1 MAAVEW
7 GGRAAMFARILFR
20 SLTVRSGAVAV
31 AGTSIMVGAAVVS
44 ALMCLYFDI
53 SIKMSEELR
62 TFGANFSIGAPP
74 SHTGPSQGGP
84 SHTGSSQGGRGFDR
98 ATYDAVLEAVPD
110 GRLRGASPFL
120 YGLVRLDLGNAV
132 LAGVDFPG
140 LRRVSPYWQ
149 VEGAWV
155 TQDFDERNAM
165 VGRRL
170 AESME
175 LKPGDTVS
183 VLNRDRSQQTSVTVK
198 GIIDAGDASDNQIF
212 VNLSLA
218 QRLFAAPGRV
228 DVALLSIRADGAE
241 ADALAADLNG
251 RFSGIDVR
259 PIRKMSRSDGQ
270 ILDRIEGLMALVAAL
285 ILVITTLCVNATL
298 TAMVAKR
305 TPEIG
310 LQKALGATDGAVV
323 AQFLVETTWICLAG
337 VVAGLALGAGL
348 AQILGQAVFNGWVTF
363 RPVVVPLTLGV
374 SLAAALAAASI
385 PIRNAVRVVPAR
397 VLRGE

>member
-1 MAAVEW
+1 MAVAERQ
-7 GGRAAMFARILFR
+7 GGGRRDRRAAMFARILFR
-20 SLTVRSGAVAV
+20 SLTVRGTAVLTAV
-31 AGTSIMVGAAVVS
+31 LSVMVGAAVVS
-44 ALMCLYFDI
+44 ALLCLYFDI

-62 TFGANFSIGAPP
+62 SFGANFQIVAAPQGAAAR
-74 SHTGPSQGGP
+74 TA
-84 SHTGSSQGGRGFDR
+84 RGFGRD
-98 ATYDAVLEAVPD
+98 AYDAALAAVPGD
-110 GRLRGASPFL
+110 RLRGASPFL
-120 YGLVRLDLGNAV
+120 YGLVRLDLGDAV
-132 LAGVDFPG
+132 LTGVDFTG

-149 VEGAWV
+149 VEGAWI

-165 VGRRL
+165 IGRRL

-175 LKPGDTVS
+175 LKPGDSVTV
-183 VLNRDRSQQTSVTVK
+183 VNRDRSQRTSVTVK
-198 GIIDAGDASDNQIF
+198 GIIDAGDASDTQMF

-228 DVALLSIRADGAE
+228 DAAMLSIRADGAE
-241 ADALAADLNG
+241 ADALAAAMNG
-251 RFSGIDVR
+251 RLAGIDAR
-259 PIRKMSRSDGQ
+259 PIRKMSQSDGR
-270 ILDRIEGLMALVAAL
+270 ILDRIEGLMALVATL

-310 LQKALGATDGAVV
+310 LQKALGATDGAV
-323 AQFLVETTWICLAG
+323 ATQFLLETAGICLIG
-337 VVAGLALGAGL
+337 VAGGLLLGAGL

-363 RPVVVPLTLGV
+363 RPLVIPLTAGV

>member
-1 MAAVEW
+1 MAVAERQ
-7 GGRAAMFARILFR
+7 GGERRNRRAAMFARILLR
-20 SLTVRSGAVAV
+20 SLTVRGTAVLTAALSV
-31 AGTSIMVGAAVVS
+31 MVGAAVVS
-44 ALMCLYFDI
+44 ALLCLYFDI

-62 TFGANFSIGAPP
+62 SFGANFQIVAVPPPGAAA
-74 SHTGPSQGGP
+74 
-84 SHTGSSQGGRGFDR
+84 RGFGRD
-98 ATYDAVLEAVPD
+98 AYDAALAAVPGD
-110 GRLRGASPFL
+110 RLRGSSPFL
-120 YGLVRLDLGNAV
+120 YGLVRLDLGDAV
-132 LAGVDFPG
+132 LTGVDFTG

-149 VEGAWV
+149 IEGAWI

-175 LKPGDTVS
+175 LKPGDSVTV
-183 VLNRDRSQQTSVTVK
+183 VNRDRSQRTSVTVK
-198 GIIDAGDASDNQIF
+198 GIIDAGDAADTQMF

-218 QRLFAAPGRV
+218 QRLFAAPGRI
-228 DVALLSIRADGAE
+228 DAAMLSIRADGAE
-241 ADALAADLNG
+241 ADALAAAMNG
-251 RFSGIDVR
+251 RLAGIDAR
-259 PIRKMSRSDGQ
+259 PIRKMSQSDGR
-270 ILDRIEGLMALVAAL
+270 ILDRIEGLMALVATL

-310 LQKALGATDGAVV
+310 LQKALGATDGAV
-323 AQFLVETTWICLAG
+323 ATQFLLETAGICLVG
-337 VVAGLALGAGL
+337 VAGGLLLGAGL

-363 RPVVVPLTLGV
+363 RPLVIPLTAGV

>member
-1 MAAVEW
+1 MAAAENRDRRHR
-7 GGRAAMFARILFR
+7 RAALFARLLVR
-20 SLTVRSGAVAV
+20 SLTVRSAAVLTAV
-31 AGTSIMVGAAVVS
+31 LSVMVGAAVVS
-44 ALMCLYFDI
+44 ALLCLYLDI

-62 TFGANFSIGAPP
+62 SFGANFQIVAAPQ
-74 SHTGPSQGGP
+74 SAAARTE
-84 SHTGSSQGGRGFDR
+84 RGFARD
-98 ATYDAVLEAVPD
+98 AYDAALAAIPGE
-110 GRLRGASPFL
+110 RLRGASPFL
-120 YGLVRLDLGNAV
+120 YGLVRLDLGDAV
-132 LAGVDFPG
+132 LTGVDFTG

-149 VEGAWV
+149 VEGAWI

-175 LKPGDTVS
+175 LKPGDSVTV
-183 VLNRDRSQQTSVTVK
+183 VNRDRSQRTSVTVK
-198 GIIDAGDASDNQIF
+198 GIIDAGDASDTQMF

-228 DVALLSIRADGAE
+228 DAAMLSIRADGAE
-241 ADALAADLNG
+241 ADALAAAING
-251 RFSGIDVR
+251 RFAGIDAR
-259 PIRKMSRSDGQ
+259 PIRKMSQSDGR
-270 ILDRIEGLMALVAAL
+270 ILDRIEGLMALVATL

-310 LQKALGATDGAVV
+310 LQKALGATDGAV
-323 AQFLVETTWICLAG
+323 ATQFLLETAGICLAG
-337 VVAGLALGAGL
+337 VAGGLLLGAGL

-363 RPVVVPLTLGV
+363 RPLVIPLTAGV